1 MATKAY
7 VLIEVGVGKSKMVVE
22 ALRQVEG
29 VKSADGVTGPYDIV
43 AIVDAESSDIVGNI
57 ITEDIHSVPGVSRT
71 VTCIVV
77 TS

>member
-43 AIVDAESSDIVGNI
+43 AIVDAENSDIVGNI
-57 ITEDIHSVPGVSRT
+57 ITEGIHSVPGVSRT